1 MNNAEFTRHRVKR
14 LVTFTKHEDLILNLY
29 TNTIPFDTGYGPD
42 NKVKLIPVGSTFAMI
57 AVNGGGY
64 LLKPPKS
71 TGCEFI
77 HVMPEIF
84 NAAFKEVELTE

>member
-1 MNNAEFTRHRVKR
+1 M
-14 LVTFTKHEDLILNLY
+14 NLY

-42 NKVKLIPVGSTFAMI
+42 KKKLIPVGSTFALA

-64 LLKPPKS
+64 LLIPPKS
-71 TGCEFI
+71 TGCEMI